1 MAKFWPVVA
10 LSALALLINGCGGS
24 SSAGAPINTGG
35 GTAPRQ
41 YTTNLPD
48 GSPMDIEIVD
58 EGAGDISGSFA
69 VAATTGPYAFEA
81 GSLVGSITGDSV
93 TVECINSDGTE
104 FQMTGTQG
112 SNGFQL
118 TRSDIPGTVLSFT
131 LEAPSPRFRAD
142 STSSV
147 QTKLTLGLGGTS
159 GKLTFSTTA
168 YSVQGPMTEYRGTYA
183 GVPAT
188 FWQYN
193 TGLAKIVLSIDPIT
207 VDTATYNSLRLTD
220 LPTVTVSS
228 SSAFMTSYST
238 VTKSS
243 FLTAHGQSCAP

>member
-1 MAKFWPVVA
+1 
-10 LSALALLINGCGGS
+10 
-24 SSAGAPINTGG
+24 
-35 GTAPRQ
+35 
-41 YTTNLPD
+41 
-48 GSPMDIEIVD
+48 
-58 EGAGDISGSFA
+58 
-69 VAATTGPYAFEA
+69 
-81 GSLVGSITGDSV
+81 
-93 TVECINSDGTE
+93 
-104 FQMTGTQG
+104 MTGTQG
-112 SNGFQL
+112 SNSFQL

-131 LEAPSPRFRAD
+131 LETPSPRFRAE

-147 QTKLTLGLGGTS
+147 TTKLTLGLGGTT

-168 YSVQGPMTEYRGTYA
+168 YSVQGPMTEFRGNYA

-238 VTKSS
+238 VSKAS
-243 FLTAHGQSCAP
+243 FLTAHGQSVAP